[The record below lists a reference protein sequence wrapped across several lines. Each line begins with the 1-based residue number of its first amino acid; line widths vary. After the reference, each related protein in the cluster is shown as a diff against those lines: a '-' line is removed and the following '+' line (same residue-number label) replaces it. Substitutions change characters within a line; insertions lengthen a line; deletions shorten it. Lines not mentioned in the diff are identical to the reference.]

1 MYHSQTRTVEFNG
14 KTVVLKRR
22 EDGKMPCACFAES
35 HARFD
40 FLKVFNM
47 IRNAIHPPLDDPG
60 NNDIPFQQS
69 TPPRPPAN
77 PIDPTSMEA
86 YTSAPLQPSSAIVL
100 APQTPMSMIGFP
112 TPPTLPPQPSTPF
125 ISPPK
130 SPDHP
135 MADVNV
141 RGEPGDSMDI
151 DSGEENVT
159 KDERKENGPG
169 SESDYSPDG
178 QESDSD
184 GDGEDID
191 MDSPTEDLPASA
203 SQNADNSRMFL
214 LQYGIQV
221 DPIYRFV
228 VCIEPGCQK
237 ILNHQ
242 YIYRHKKR
250 KHYMNTKTLRT
261 RLPPAPE
268 ILAAITSLGGHR
280 PSPPDPLNGPIDPIV
295 GVEVVNGTKC
305 TIGDCFGHVHVNRES
320 IREHRSLCHPM
331 VPVRNRSSL
340 SVKCQSLNG
349 VKQYR
354 SYIEVHPPL
363 LSNSIP
369 KGLELVLNSAEAC
382 NLLKQDDVFTLASSE
397 QEKCAVFA
405 QSHWD
410 ELLDGV
416 STDALIQTASTSF
429 HFSNPSFLLLRDYVR
444 DYYQD
449 IVPTLDSIPVLA
461 RRYLLTPKVNE
472 PLKNKPFR
480 RPQEFGR
487 TVERDADNITRFLA
501 FLIIHQQNPVNNFP
515 VFLHP
520 DVQSCLSQLY
530 SKLGEQNPVAS
541 ECKALI
547 HETVWVLIEKPST
560 KFLEDDRFCPF
571 TRFLVA
577 AHLKP
582 HGQFV
587 RANVISPFI
596 GYIQWSLRATTAKKL
611 ISISHELGGDYLAA
625 FDTLR
630 EFISEGKQV
639 LFNSLRQSMH
649 LISSIAYRQQGL
661 ARFLW
666 SPDRKTLSIDGFPV
680 HIPTFLKN
688 IQRTLLTTIERVQ
701 TLFRGCEYL
710 DILDHIDQGMVPD
723 EVGQT
728 RWFRDCLSND
738 NERYSFIEE
747 EENGLQQFSDR
758 LLLHLI
764 EKTNLFGWVDGK
776 LVANRRH
783 VSDWFSELD
792 QIVRELFY
800 LVVTTWGGGARGT
813 EMEKLLFAN
822 HLRNTR
828 NVFFINGFL
837 TFITEYSKTQS
848 ITGAGRV
855 IARTPAFQVNRLLTL
870 IILVAYKAAGYLNCY
885 MGADK
890 MACTPYFYDV
900 FVCRGKPM
908 ESSEFTKALGEHNRI
923 NAGVELKL
931 ADFRQFMACVLI
943 SSTSCG
949 FLDMKDEDD
958 NVQAAYAVH
967 ESFNHSVQM
976 GQAHYGL
983 DDVAHGTR
991 IAPDAVAHMQQVSLR
1006 WQAFM
1011 GLVHPVLHS
1020 KLPAPTTNGPFENS
1034 NGTNLL
1040 IKEHFRS
1047 FQAEMASQFEGFE
1060 LRTQHF
1066 LMRMFESLGTQLVE
1080 RLHIGG
1086 QVPTYQNPRRPSVHP
1101 DVKTALRAVVRRP
1114 FQTFTSPEQAQLINS
1129 VRSNMHVVGVLETGG
1144 GKSMAFLCAP
1154 KLVPGKLFVVVSPL
1168 VALTE
1173 DLRLRLQSQGIN
1185 GGVYHDKQL
1194 NIHTAELILVSAH
1207 VAASEEFSNYL
1218 TCDGMR
1224 GRLSRVFIDEAH
1236 QIVTGDTYRPCFRLF
1251 HRLTATGVPITF
1263 LSATL
1268 MPRSIPYLLQVM
1280 KITDTNLIDEIR
1292 RYTGRRNL
1300 RYKVERL
1307 EEEDEIFARIINLV
1321 NVEGGQF
1328 MEKDQGLIFCRTI
1341 ENVKWL
1347 GDEDR
1352 LGCPIFHGQMGE
1364 KDKIEASKRWREG
1377 KTPKDRWMVC
1387 TLAFGQG
1394 VDYSHV
1400 RVTIHKDPWELINY
1414 VQETGR
1420 SGRDQNSSVCY
1431 AFWSSLPPALEPGN
1445 PDHIGREEMRR
1456 ILQSSECLRLGFAAL
1471 DRESWSCVALD
1482 GELCSNCEK
1491 AAKIPF
1497 QLSIADFPRLDK
1509 PLVPSNPSNPLSE
1522 LVPITVDTHAAGLRE
1537 QISAGERQLLLL
1549 KHILDSVQANTCLDC
1564 WVYNQQ
1570 HRPTVIHK
1578 RHWAFNNLQNQLK
1591 IYWSPNENWPFCWHC
1606 WVPLRHP
1613 CNHPP
1618 PTMKQAYDRSRCPY
1632 QVHDLQSTPP
1642 KLVPIIPH
1650 LILLI
1655 FAHTE
1660 RRSDRGVFEEIF
1672 AKELGITTF
1681 QVRRM
1686 PELVKWFKE
1695 PVTETEKVHN
1705 FIRYVISW
1713 YKLSE
1718 RYN

>member
-1 MYHSQTRTVEFNG
+1 MSI
-14 KTVVLKRR
+14 VLQRR
-22 EDGKMPCACFAES
+22 EDGKMPCACSAES
-35 HARFD
+35 HARFS
-40 FLKVFNM
+40 FVKVFNM
-47 IRNAIHPPLDDPG
+47 IRKVIHPAPNDPG
-60 NNDIPFQQS
+60 YDDIPFQQS
-69 TPPRPPAN
+69 TPPRPPSN
-77 PIDPTSMEA
+77 PIDPTSMA
-86 YTSAPLQPSSAIVL
+86 VYTSAALQLSSGGVPPPQAPTSIVGSPIPPILPLQPSTAIVS
-100 APQTPMSMIGFP
+100 PPRSPDSPMSDMNI
-112 TPPTLPPQPSTPF
+112 
-125 ISPPK
+125 
-130 SPDHP
+130 
-135 MADVNV
+135 
-141 RGEPGDSMDI
+141 REEPEESMDV
-151 DSGEENVT
+151 DSEQENVT
-159 KDERKENGPG
+159 EDEQQEDGQGIG
-169 SESDYSPDG
+169 SEYIPDG

-184 GDGEDID
+184 DGGEDVD
-191 MDSPTEDLPASA
+191 MDSAVENLPPSA
-203 SQNADNSRMFL
+203 SQNIDSCRSFL

-228 VCIEPGCQK
+228 
-237 ILNHQ
+237 N
-242 YIYRHKKR
+242 IYHHKQR
-250 KHYMNTKTLRT
+250 KHYQNTKQILRT
-261 RLPPAPE
+261 LLPPAPE
-268 ILAAITSLGGHR
+268 ILSAITSLGGHR
-280 PSPPDPLNGPIDPIV
+280 PSPPDPLNGPIDPII

-305 TIGDCFGHVHVNRES
+305 TIGDCRGHVHVNRES
-320 IREHRSLCHPM
+320 TREHQVTHHPM
-331 VPVRNRSSL
+331 VPVRNRSSVN
-340 SVKCQSLNG
+340 VKCQSLNT

-354 SYIEVHPPL
+354 SYIEVHPP
-363 LSNSIP
+363 SSTKSIP
-369 KGLELVLNSAEAC
+369 KGLELVLEAAEAC
-382 NLLKQDDVFTLASSE
+382 NLLKHNDVFTLASSE

-416 STDALIQTASTSF
+416 STDALIQTASASF

-461 RRYLLTPKVNE
+461 SE

-501 FLIIHQQNPVNNFP
+501 FLIIHQRNPVNNFP

-530 SKLGEQNPVAS
+530 RKLGEQNAAAS
-541 ECKALI
+541 DCKALI
-547 HETVWVLIEKPST
+547 HETVWDLIEKPST

-571 TRFLVA
+571 TRFLIA

-596 GYIQWSLRATTAKKL
+596 GYVQWSLRATTAKKL
-611 ISISHELGGDYLAA
+611 ISISHKFGGEYLAA

-630 EFISEGKQV
+630 QFISEGKQV

-728 RWFRDCLSND
+728 RWFRDRLSND

-747 EENGLQQFSDR
+747 EENGLEQFSDR

-776 LVANRRH
+776 LVANRRR

-792 QIVRELFY
+792 QI
-800 LVVTTWGGGARGT
+800 
-813 EMEKLLFAN
+813 
-822 HLRNTR
+822 
-828 NVFFINGFL
+828 
-837 TFITEYSKTQS
+837 TQS
-848 ITGAGRV
+848 ITGAGRI
-855 IARTPAFQVNRLLTL
+855 IARTPAFQVNRLLIL

-890 MACTPYFYDV
+890 MACTPYFYNV
-900 FVCRGKPM
+900 FVCRG
-908 ESSEFTKALGEHNRI
+908 SQWKAQSLPRPW
-923 NAGVELKL
+923 
-931 ADFRQFMACVLI
+931 FMACVLI

-1020 KLPAPTTNGPFENS
+1020 KLPAPTTNGPYENS

-1060 LRTQHF
+1060 LRTQYF
-1066 LMRMFESLGTQLVE
+1066 LARMFESLGTQLVE

-1086 QVPTYQNPRRPSVHP
+1086 QVPTYKNPRRPSVHP

-1129 VRSNMHVVGVLETGG
+1129 VRSNLHVIGVLETGG

-1154 KLVPGKLFVVVSPL
+1154 KLVPGKLFIIVSPL

-1194 NIHTAELILVSAH
+1194 NVHTAELILVSAH

-1224 GRLSRVFIDEAH
+1224 GRLARVFIDEAH
-1236 QIVTGDTYRPCFRLF
+1236 QIVTADTYRPCFRLF
-1251 HRLTATGVPITF
+1251 HRLTATGIPITF

-1268 MPRSIPYLLQVM
+1268 MPRSIPYLLQIM
-1280 KITDTNLIDEIR
+1280 KITDANLVDEI
-1292 RYTGRRNL
+1292 L
-1300 RYKVERL
+1300 ERL
-1307 EEEDEIFARIINLV
+1307 EEEDEIFLRIINLV
-1321 NVEGGQF
+1321 NVEGGRF
-1328 MEKDQGLIFCRTI
+1328 TEEDRGLIFCRTI
-1341 ENVKWL
+1341 GNVKWL

-1364 KDKIEASKRWREG
+1364 KEKVEASKRWREG

-1420 SGRDQNSSVCY
+1420 SGRDQNVSVCY
-1431 AFWSSLPPALEPGN
+1431 TFWSSLPPALEPSN

-1482 GELCSNCEK
+1482 GEVCSNCEK

-1497 QLSIADFPRLDK
+1497 QLSVADFPQLDK

-1537 QISAGERQLLLL
+1537 RISAGECQLRLL
-1549 KHILDSVQANTCLDC
+1549 KHILDSAQANDCLDC

-1570 HRPTVIHK
+1570 HMPTVIHK

-1606 WVPLRHP
+1606 WVPLRQP

-1618 PTMKQAYDRSRCPY
+1618 PTMKQAYDQSRCPY
-1632 QVHDLQSTPP
+1632 QVHESQSTPP

-1660 RRSDRGVFEEIF
+1660 RRSDKGVFEETF
-1672 AKELGITTF
+1672 AKELGITTY

-1713 YKLSE
+1713 YRLSE